1 MDTATAAA
9 THDPIVAAGDR
20 AHSRDAT
27 CSPIVELRQYT
38 LHPGRRDALV
48 DLFEREF
55 VEPQEDAGM
64 RVIGQFRDLDAP
76 DRFVWMRGFP
86 DMATR
91 ARALSAFYDGPV
103 WRTHRDAANATM
115 VDSDDVLLLR
125 PAAPAS
131 GFVLDGARAAIDA
144 AAPPAGLLVATLYAF
159 DAEVDVDFLDFFARR
174 LRPAFAEAGA
184 RIVASFVTESAANTW
199 PRLPVREDEYVFAWF
214 ARFRDPAAHA
224 AYRAALV
231 AQPGWRE
238 LAVALGRHLQGPPQV
253 LRLAPTARSLLR

>member
-1 MDTATAAA
+1 MSMFTAVTARATAA
-9 THDPIVAAGDR
+9 VVDR
-20 AHSRDAT
+20 APAPDTT

-38 LHPGRRDALV
+38 LHPGRRDALI
-48 DLFEREF
+48 DLFDREF
-55 VEPQEDAGM
+55 VEAQEATGM

-76 DRFVWMRGFP
+76 DRFVWLRGFD
-86 DMATR
+86 DMASR
-91 ARALSAFYDGPV
+91 AQSLSAFYDGPV
-103 WRTHRDAANATM
+103 WRAHRDAANATM
-115 VDSDDVLLLR
+115 IDSDDVLLLR
-125 PAAPAS
+125 PAAPAA
-131 GFVLDGARAAIDA
+131 GFALDGMRAAVG
-144 AAPPAGLLVATLYAF
+144 APAPAAGLVVATLYAF

-184 RIVASFVTESAANTW
+184 RIVASFVTETAPNTW
-199 PRLPVREDEYVFAWF
+199 PRLPVREGEHVFVWF
-214 ARFRDPAAHA
+214 ARFADTAAHA